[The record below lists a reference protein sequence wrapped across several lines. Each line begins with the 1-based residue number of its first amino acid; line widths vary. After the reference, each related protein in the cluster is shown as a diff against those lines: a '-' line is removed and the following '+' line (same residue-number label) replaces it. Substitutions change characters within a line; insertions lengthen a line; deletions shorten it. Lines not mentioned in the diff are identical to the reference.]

1 MAKRIL
7 EVEGRLAGP
16 DPGLN
21 EGPDLFNAIK
31 PNSVGQSI
39 NWNNPFVGTGIN
51 TSFQLMTETW
61 VYVST
66 AGGASTVYR
75 NRNSGAGVQDQ
86 FTTTPSV
93 TGGSANWF
101 FDIGG
106 NFGPTHFDVLLPAG
120 IWPTNQWVHILQAS
134 DMTSPVLASRIFE
147 HVFNGVLVPA
157 SSRTISTLNNNQNGF
172 ADPHAATHN
181 LFLGSSPNAYARYWM
196 IQDFLDITDP
206 VNVAKFIDTTSYI
219 PVQLGPDGSNPTG
232 DVPIIF
238 SQNNILTILENLGSE
253 VNADAIAGTWEDA
266 GHNPTSPA
274 RFAHGTAASPNQSG
288 LELTGAALGLIDTQ
302 TFSLSMWFKSDSPVA
317 AGNLVIASDNS
328 TSNRLVI
335 SYDGTGA
342 INVTARNAAGTVILD
357 ADTTGV
363 DITNSTFHHIAI
375 SINMAAAVS
384 SDAVRL
390 FVDDI
395 DRFGSV
401 STFVGSE
408 LINLGQTGLIFAIL
422 NHSGQ
427 AATTRGEFSQFWSFP
442 DVFVDFSVPSV
453 RAKFVETLVVPRPID
468 LGVNGATPLGLQPL
482 IYTGQGPTFVET
494 TPLLNLNR
502 GSAGG
507 TFTVSRNAW
516 VQPTTNP
523 AFQAFGT

>member
-7 EVEGRLAGP
+7 QVEGRLAGP

-21 EGPDLFNAIK
+21 VGPDLFNAIK

-39 NWNNPFVGTGIN
+39 NWNNPFTGTGTN

-66 AGGASTVYR
+66 AGGNSTVYR

-86 FTTTPSV
+86 FAVNSN
-93 TGGSANWF
+93 GSANWL

-106 NFGPTHFDVLLPAG
+106 NFGPSHFDVILPAG
-120 IWPTNQWVHILQAS
+120 IFPANQWLHILQAS
-134 DMTSPVLASRIFE
+134 DMTSPILASRLFE
-147 HVFNGVLVPA
+147 HVFNGTLVP
-157 SSRTISTLNNNQNGF
+157 STSRTSNTLNNNQNGF
-172 ADPHAATHN
+172 QNPHAFSHN
-181 LFLGSSPNAYARYWM
+181 TFLGSSPNAYGRYWM
-196 IQDFLDITDP
+196 IQDFLDITDSD
-206 VNVAKFIDTTSYI
+206 NVAKFIDTTTYT
-219 PVQLGPDGSNPTG
+219 PVQLGPDGANPTG
-232 DVPIIF
+232 NIPIIF
-238 SQNNILTILENLGSE
+238 QQNNILTILENLGSE
-253 VNADAIAGTWEDA
+253 VNADAISGTWEDA

-288 LELTGAALGLIDTQ
+288 LELTGSALGLVDTQ
-302 TFSLSMWFKSDSPVA
+302 TFSLSMWFKSDFPVSP
-317 AGNLVIASDNS
+317 GELVIASDNS
-328 TSNRLVI
+328 ASDRLVI

-363 DITNSTFHHIAI
+363 DITNSVYHHIGI
-375 SINMAAAVS
+375 SINMAAATS

-395 DRFGSV
+395 DRFGTV
-401 STFVGSE
+401 NTFVGSE

-427 AATTRGEFSQFWSFP
+427 AATTRGEFSQFWCFP
-442 DVFVDFSVPSV
+442 GVFVDFAVGSV
-453 RAKFVETLVVPRPID
+453 RANFVETVVTVRPID
-468 LGVNGATPLGLQPL
+468 LGTNGQTPLALQPT

-494 TPLLNLNR
+494 TPLLNANL

-523 AFQAFGT
+523 AIQAFGT